1 MAEMNLREKL
11 SLIQNELKAPKSQY
25 NSFGKYKYRSCE
37 DILEAVKP
45 VCKKY
50 RATLV
55 IEDDIC
61 ESGGRFY
68 VKAIAT
74 LFDWDSELTIV
85 SKAYAREEAEK
96 KGMDASMVTGATS
109 SYARKYCLNG
119 LFNIDDTK
127 DSDTEEYQ
135 VEPKQVKHP
144 TASQVSTIKSLYTT
158 EQIKAML
165 GRLNVAKLEDIT
177 LEQASEMI
185 KRGKK

>member
-1 MAEMNLREKL
+1 MH
-11 SLIQNELKAPKSQY
+11 
-25 NSFGKYKYRSCE
+25 
-37 DILEAVKP
+37 
-45 VCKKY
+45 
-50 RATLV
+50 
-55 IEDDIC
+55 
-61 ESGGRFY
+61 
-68 VKAIAT
+68 
-74 LFDWDSELTIV
+74 DWDSIEFIETC
-85 SKAYAREEAEK
+85 AYAREELDK
-96 KGMDASMVTGATS
+96 KGMDASQVTGATS

-135 VEPKQVKHP
+135 GKADVKHP
-144 TASQVSTIKSLYTT
+144 TVEQVKAIKNLYTT